1 MIRPALDAPAHPSTS
16 PLAPAQVSA
25 LIEQRLAAA
34 GVQLTLGGEPTYV
47 PDQPEGAEWSFAAD
61 GPTKLGY
68 ARALAAQLQQRAW
81 PGSTLMYCPGKRYD
95 GEVNPRW
102 ALRLFTGAG
111 AEPVVAWPQSDGV
124 ARPVL
129 PAEAAEDVLAA
140 IGRGLGCPLL
150 PLQLRDPLDDAR
162 RVWAVP
168 LSFNDGLDETVFGP
182 LGWQPAAWPLAP
194 ELRELLGA
202 PGPAGLRLP
211 LQHFPE
217 GVLRQVL
224 TLEVGP
230 HDWSLFLP
238 PLARQP
244 LEQLLGVIAAA
255 SGAWSQPDLSGVLPL
270 DIDGAWQV
278 LGLTA
283 DPGVLEVNLPV
294 CPTWD
299 AYAAWMRVLEEG
311 GAAVGLRSWKQRQS
325 APGLPQPGDPSPERP
340 SQEALNRAGLS
351 QEGTGGGNHLLW
363 GGPSLEQNPFFSR
376 PAWLVGLLR
385 FWQHHPSLAYL
396 FSGNSVGPASQAPR
410 PDEGSADWLDLQ
422 LAHQVLAGLAEDD
435 QRVAISETLRHL
447 HADKS
452 GNTHRSEISL
462 DKFWNP
468 AWAAGC
474 QGLLEFRAMET
485 LPHHQW
491 SAAIALLWSALAAHL
506 LELGHRPSG
515 LRPWGE
521 ALHDRCL
528 LPSELWADL
537 EQVLAVLAAD
547 GLALDPTP
555 FRQIW
560 QWRFPQLLHWSEGDA
575 ELEIRRSLEPWP
587 LLCDTPVEGGSTSR
601 FVDSSLRRLEVITS
615 AAFRQRYGLV
625 IQGRPLALP
634 AAEASRPVAVRYR
647 VERLY
652 PCLHPTIAPHLPLE
666 LALVARPDGES
677 GLGRDSGG
685 SPAEAAP
692 ARSPILQR
700 WSLFSEDG
708 GFLPQELPADATPLE
723 ATAPPWRGA
732 SPDAVTVDLRLA

>member
-1 MIRPALDAPAHPSTS
+1 MAA
-16 PLAPAQVSA
+16 AQVSA

-68 ARALAAQLQQRAW
+68 ARALAAQLQLRAW

-102 ALRLFTGAG
+102 ALRLFTGPSG
-111 AEPVVAWPQSDGV
+111 EPVVVWPQSDGLP
-124 ARPVL
+124 RPVL
-129 PAEAAEDVLAA
+129 PAEAAERLLAA
-140 IGRGLGCPLL
+140 IGRGLGCSLQ
-150 PLQLRDPLDDAR
+150 PLQLRDPLDEER
-162 RVWAVP
+162 SVWAAP
-168 LSFNDGLDETVFGP
+168 LSHNDGEDEDVEGE
-182 LGWQPAAWPLAP
+182 LGWQPAAWPLAE

-230 HDWSLFLP
+230 SEWSLFLP

-244 LEQLLGVIAAA
+244 LEQVLGVIASA

-294 CPTWD
+294 CPNWD
-299 AYAAWMRVLEEG
+299 AYAGWMGLLEDS
-311 GAAVGLRSWKQRQS
+311 GAAVGLRSWKQRQP
-325 APGLPQPGDPSPERP
+325 APELLDLEDLSPERTGQDALNQA
-340 SQEALNRAGLS
+340 SLNRAGLS
-351 QEGTGGGNHLLW
+351 QAGLSQAGTGGGNHLLW

-376 PAWLVGLLR
+376 PVWLVGLLR
-385 FWQHHPSLAYL
+385 FWQQHPSLSYL

-422 LAHQVLAGLAEDD
+422 LAHQVLAGLPGGD

-474 QGLLEFRAMET
+474 QGLIEFRAMET
-485 LPHHQW
+485 LPHSEW

-506 LELGHRPSG
+506 LEPAHRPVG
-515 LRPWGE
+515 QRPWGE

-537 EQVLAVLAAD
+537 DQVLALLAVD
-547 GLALDPTP
+547 GLVLDPGP

-560 QWRFPQLLHWSEGDA
+560 QWRFPRLLHWRDGEA

-601 FVDSSLRRLEVITS
+601 FVDSSLRRFEVITS

-625 IQGRPLALP
+625 LQGRPLALP
-634 AAEASRPVAVRYR
+634 AVGESRPLAVRYR
-647 VERLY
+647 LERLY

-666 LALVARPDGES
+666 LALVARNDG
-677 GLGRDSGG
+677 GLGRLRL
-685 SPAEAAP
+685 PAGDP
-692 ARSPILQR
+692 HLPR
-700 WSLFSEDG
+700 WTLLSEDG
-708 GFLPQELPADATPLE
+708 GFLAQTTASCEVPVE
-723 ATAPPWRGA
+723 AAAGPWRGA
-732 SPDAVTVDLRLA
+732 SPDAVTVDLRLP